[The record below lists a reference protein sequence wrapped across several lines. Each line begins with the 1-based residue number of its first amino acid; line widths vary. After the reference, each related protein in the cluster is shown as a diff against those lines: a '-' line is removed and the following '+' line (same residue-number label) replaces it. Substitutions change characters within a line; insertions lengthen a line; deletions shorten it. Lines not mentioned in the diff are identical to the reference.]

1 MNVSPAP
8 SGLSDRIRLLLTS
21 LLILLAGL
29 ASPLAA
35 RQVDLY
41 SAEAPVS
48 GESSEQRAEAM
59 RSAFRQVLVKLTG
72 SLEAANRADLAPL
85 VERAV
90 DMVQEYRYRLAPGAA
105 ADSPPQR
112 LLWVRF
118 DPGAVERQL
127 AQAQVSA
134 WPGPRPRVLV
144 WLGVM
149 EGQRGELSNLEDRP
163 EAQAALAQRAEGRG
177 IDLQLP
183 LLDLEDRTRLDATDL
198 VPDRESGIRA
208 ASQRYG
214 ATVILVGRLRPGGS
228 GRWQADWS
236 LLEGDVRHG
245 FRSAP
250 GPLPAVLADGLDQTV
265 DRLVAGRVPSGG
277 ETAAPVR
284 LQIVGIRDLT
294 DYAALIE
301 LIGRHDSISRL
312 AMQRADGDTLTID
325 VWLRGLQAGLEEA
338 LRYDGRLSPA
348 TGYQPPP
355 SYDSAG
361 NPVPFEPEADLV
373 YRWSP

>member
-1 MNVSPAP
+1 MNAPAAP
-8 SGLSDRIRLLLTS
+8 SGLRDRIRLVLTS
-21 LLILLAGL
+21 LLILFAGL

-35 RQVDLY
+35 GQVDLY

-72 SLEAANRADLAPL
+72 SLEAADRADLAPL

-90 DMVQEYRYRLAPGAA
+90 DLVQEFRYRLAPGAD
-105 ADSPPQR
+105 ADSAPQR

-118 DPGAVERQL
+118 DAAAVEQQL
-127 AQAQVSA
+127 AQAQVPF

-144 WLGVM
+144 WLAVT
-149 EGQRGELSNLEDRP
+149 EDARGDLSNLEGRP
-163 EAQAALAQRAEGRG
+163 EAQAALARRAEERG

-183 LLDLEDRTRLDATDL
+183 LLDLEDRTRLAAADL
-198 VPDRESGIRA
+198 VQDEESGIRA

-214 ATVILVGRLRPGGS
+214 ATVVLVGRLRPGARE
-228 GRWQADWS
+228 RWQADWS
-236 LLEGDVRHG
+236 LLEGDARHG
-245 FRSAP
+245 FRSAA
-250 GPLPAVLADGLDQTV
+250 GPLPAVLANGLDQTV
-265 DRLVAGRVPSGG
+265 DRLVAGRVLSGG

-284 LQIVGIRDLT
+284 LQVVGIRDLA

-301 LIGRHDSISRL
+301 LVGRHESIRRL

-348 TGYQPPP
+348 TEYQPPP
-355 SYDSAG
+355 TYDSAG
-361 NPVPFEPEADLV
+361 NPVLLEREADLV